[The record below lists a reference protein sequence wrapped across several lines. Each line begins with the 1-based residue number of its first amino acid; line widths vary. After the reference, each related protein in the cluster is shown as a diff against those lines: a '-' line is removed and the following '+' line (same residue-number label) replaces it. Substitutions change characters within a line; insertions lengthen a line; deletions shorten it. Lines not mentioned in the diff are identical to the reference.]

1 MTPGTT
7 TTEATRAPGT
17 GVPPRVAIVGATGA
31 VGSTLMELMESRGFR
46 YSELHLV
53 ASARSAGRVLTVG
66 EREYTV
72 VAVEDFDFGRVDV
85 AFFSAGTSVSEKW
98 VPVATEAGALV
109 IDNTIAFR
117 MDPDTPLVV
126 PQVNAHELDRRPASG
141 IVANPNCSTIPL
153 VRLLRGIEDRW
164 GVRNAV
170 VSTYQA
176 ASGLGY
182 SGVEE
187 LQESSRAALQGPDA
201 DFEATHFHPTLAFN
215 VIPKIDRFLDSGFTL
230 EEEKMLRESRKIL
243 GLPHLDVT
251 TTCVRVPVANCHSEA
266 VYVECQEPVDR
277 AELVE
282 VLAGLPE
289 VRVHD
294 QETVSAFPTPAV
306 VDSSDIVHVGR
317 VRITQNNPRAFWLWL
332 VADNLRI
339 GAALNALQIGEEL
352 VARGTLEGRP

>member
-1 MTPGTT
+1 MTFVTD
-7 TTEATRAPGT
+7 ASAP
-17 GVPPRVAIVGATGA
+17 RIAIVGATGA
-31 VGSTLMELMESRGFR
+31 VGSTLIELIEERGLR
-46 YSELHLV
+46 YRSLELV
-53 ASARSAGRVLTVG
+53 ASARSAGRTLTVEG
-66 EREYTV
+66 RDLEVHAIE
-72 VAVEDFDFGRVDV
+72 EFDFSGVDV

-98 VPVATEAGALV
+98 VPVATAAGALV

-126 PQVNAHELDRRPASG
+126 PQVNAHELDRRPKSG
-141 IVANPNCSTIPL
+141 VIANPNCSTIPL
-153 VRLLRGIEDRW
+153 VRLLQGVENRW
-164 GVRNAV
+164 GIRHAV

-187 LQESSRAALQGPDA
+187 LQEASRASLQGPDIG
-201 DFEATHFHPTLAFN
+201 FEPQEFTPNLAFN

-230 EEEKMLRESRKIL
+230 EEQKMLVESRKIL
-243 GLPHLDVT
+243 GMPHLDVT

-266 VYVECQEPVDR
+266 VYIECQEPVER
-277 AELVE
+277 TELVE

-289 VRVHD
+289 VTVHD
-294 QETVSAFPTPAV
+294 REVRTAFPTPTTV
-306 VDSSDIVHVGR
+306 GDPDHVHVGR

-339 GAALNALQIGEEL
+339 GAALNAVQIAEEL
-352 VARGTLEGRP
+352 VDRGTL